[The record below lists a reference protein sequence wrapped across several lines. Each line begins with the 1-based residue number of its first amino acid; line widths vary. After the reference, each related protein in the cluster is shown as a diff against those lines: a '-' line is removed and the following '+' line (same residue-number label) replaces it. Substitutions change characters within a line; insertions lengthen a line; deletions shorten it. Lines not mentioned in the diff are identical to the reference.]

1 MGELKRVVIIGG
13 GINGLS
19 AAYYL
24 QKRGHRVTII
34 DRGDAATKNC
44 SFGNAG
50 YVSPSHIVPL
60 AAPGMV
66 MMGLRWMRDPE
77 SPFYVKPRLSP
88 DLISWGWQFYKAG
101 TKEHVDNGAP
111 VLCKLN
117 LASRDCYE
125 ELNDILGDSF
135 SFAQKGLLMMFTN
148 EHALQHE
155 IEMAE
160 RGNKLGLITETL
172 DRAQTQARNP
182 EIRLHEDVVG
192 SVFFADDCHM
202 APFKMMANLQIY
214 LEKQGVEFH
223 WDTEVTEW
231 KRDGQN
237 IKAIVTTAGEFES
250 DEFVL
255 CGGSW
260 STRIVHGL
268 GLKLPIQAGKGYSLT
283 LPKPRFQM
291 NVPAILVERRVAVTP
306 MGDQLRFAG
315 TMEIAGLNT
324 NVNPARIRG
333 IKKSIPMYF
342 PDFNNDD
349 FKGVQPWVGLRPC
362 SPDGLPYVGRTEHY
376 KNLSI
381 GAGHAMLG
389 LSLGP
394 ITGLMIAQG
403 ISGEK
408 LEIESPMLKPD
419 RYG

>member
-1 MGELKRVVIIGG
+1 MSKVAIIGG

-24 QKRGHRVTII
+24 QQRGHQVTLI
-34 DRGDAATKNC
+34 DRGEVATANC

-66 MMGLRWMRDPE
+66 MMGLKWMRDPE
-77 SPFYVKPRLSP
+77 SPFYVRPRLAP
-88 DLISWGWQFYKAG
+88 DLISWGWQFYRASTKA
-101 TKEHVDNGAP
+101 HVDKGAP
-111 VLCKLN
+111 VLCELN

-135 SFAQKGLLMMFTN
+135 SFSRQGLLMLFKDP
-148 EHALQHE
+148 HALEHE
-155 IEMAE
+155 IAIAK
-160 RGNKLGLITETL
+160 RANQLGLKTEVL
-172 DRAQTQARNP
+172 DAAQTQARNP
-182 EIRLHEDVVG
+182 AIRQDVCG

-202 APFKMMANLQIY
+202 APFQMMACLQQH
-214 LEKQGVEFH
+214 LEKAGVRFQ
-223 WDTEVTEW
+223 WKTEVTGW
-231 KRDGQN
+231 KRDGRR
-237 IKAIVTTAGEFES
+237 IKVAVTNDAEIEA

-260 STRIVHGL
+260 SSSLVKSL
-268 GLKLPIQAGKGYSLT
+268 GLKMPIQAGKGYSLT
-283 LPKPRFQM
+283 LNKPRFKM
-291 NVPAILVERRVAVTP
+291 EIPAILVERRVAVTP
-306 MGDQLRFAG
+306 MGKQLRFAG

-324 NVNPARIRG
+324 DINPVRIRG
-333 IKKSIPMYF
+333 IKKSVPLYF
-342 PDFNNDD
+342 PDFTDED
-349 FKGVQPWVGLRPC
+349 FEDVQPWVGLRPC
-362 SPDGLPYVGRTEHY
+362 SPDGLPYIGRTRRY
-376 KNLSI
+376 DNLSI

-394 ITGLMIAQG
+394 ITGLLVAQT

-408 LEIESPMLKPD
+408 PQVASSMLDPD